1 MGGATEA
8 PVAKDRSLHRSSS
21 NIGGSMTAVI
31 AIANQKGGV
40 GKTTVTINLG
50 AALSLILSHEN
61 PKNPERVL
69 LVDLDPQTH
78 AAKTVAGGIFGE
90 TTGSYQGPTLAE
102 LLINET
108 SVPTISIV
116 QQSSIPI
123 RGAGNLDYLPTHKGK
138 MNRASRL
145 LQGEVDGQYRLQE
158 ALEPLY
164 EFYRYIVIDT
174 PPTLDALTVNSL
186 IAATHVLIPVEL
198 AAFSFDGLRGVLDTI
213 DRVQKRQNP
222 ELKIL
227 GILPSRCNF
236 QRAEQGEIFEHL
248 EQQYADFL
256 LPPVA
261 ERADVTYANS
271 EGMDIFSFRPP
282 RSGEALASSSPAAQ
296 EFAAMANEV
305 RKRLSGR

>member
-1 MGGATEA
+1 
-8 PVAKDRSLHRSSS
+8 
-21 NIGGSMTAVI
+21 MTAVI

-50 AALSLILSHEN
+50 AALALILSHEN
-61 PKNPERVL
+61 QKTPGRVL

-78 AAKTVAGGIFGE
+78 AAKTLAGGIFGE
-90 TTGSYQGPTLAE
+90 PSEAYDGPTLAE

-108 SVPTISIV
+108 SVPTLSIV
-116 QQSSIPI
+116 QQSQIPI

-145 LQGEVDGQYRLQE
+145 LQGEVDGQYRLHE
-158 ALEPLY
+158 VLEPLY
-164 EFYRYIVIDT
+164 DLYRYIVIDT

-198 AAFSFDGLRGVLDTI
+198 AAFSFDGLQGVLDTI
-213 DRVQKRQNP
+213 QRVQKRQNP
-222 ELKIL
+222 DLKVL
-227 GILPSRCNF
+227 GILPSRCAF
-236 QRAEQGEIFEHL
+236 QRAEQREIYEHL
-248 EQQYADFL
+248 EQEYAELL

-271 EGMDIFSFRPP
+271 EGLDIFSFRPP
-282 RSGEALASSSPAAQ
+282 RGGEALAGASPAAQ
-296 EFAAMANEV
+296 DFAAMANAV
-305 RKRLSGR
+305 RKRLIER

>member
-1 MGGATEA
+1 
-8 PVAKDRSLHRSSS
+8 
-21 NIGGSMTAVI
+21 MTAVV

-50 AALSLILSHEN
+50 AALALMLSHEKQKD
-61 PKNPERVL
+61 PGRVL

-90 TTGSYQGPTLAE
+90 APDVSKVPTLAE
-102 LLINET
+102 LLLNEA
-108 SVPTISIV
+108 SVPTLSIV
-116 QQSSIPI
+116 QRSRIPL

-145 LQGEVDGQYRLQE
+145 LQGEVDGQYRLHE
-158 ALEPLY
+158 VLEPLY
-164 EFYRYIVIDT
+164 DLYRYIVIDT
-174 PPTLDALTVNSL
+174 PPTLDALTINSL

-213 DRVQKRQNP
+213 QRVQKRQNP
-222 ELKIL
+222 DLKVV
-227 GILPSRCNF
+227 GILPSRCAF
-236 QRAEQGEIFEHL
+236 QRAEQQEIYEFL
-248 EQQYADFL
+248 EQEYADLL

-271 EGMDIFSFRPP
+271 EGLDIFSFRPP

-296 EFAAMANEV
+296 EFAAMANAV
-305 RKRLSGR
+305 RKRLAGG